1 MAKETKLAANNV
13 EKNMNLDEKTANVLD
28 VQDMYLYFQT
38 GKGIVQAVDNVSFA
52 LERGKSMVI
61 VGESGCGKTSLG
73 RAILRLLPENVY
85 KYEGSCLLNGSDIM
99 QYDDERFRKEIRWKR
114 AALVPQSS
122 MNSLNPVLKVSDQ
135 VAEPILIHD
144 LADNKEQAREKAA
157 EAFKK
162 VGVPVD
168 FLNRYPFEL
177 SGGMRQRVAIA
188 TSLVTDPDF
197 IILDEPTSALDMLT
211 QANIMNVLTKLKE
224 EIDISFVLI
233 THDVSTS
240 SEIADMAAIMYAGQ
254 IVEFTDAYTFFG
266 TPLHPYSER
275 LMASVPTL
283 EADDE
288 ELGFIPGQPPSL
300 INPPEGCRFAE
311 RCEEEFELCS
321 EEPPGFEMEDDRI
334 VKCWLYREG
343 GERDANYGK

>member
-1 MAKETKLAANNV
+1 MANKAKTAGKKQ
-13 EKNMNLDEKTANVLD
+13 EKDKAIDEKTKNVLD
-28 VQDMYLYFQT
+28 IRDMQLYFQT
-38 GKGIVQAVDNVSFA
+38 GKGIVQAVDKVSFA

-85 KYEGSCLLNGSDIM
+85 KYEGSCLLNGVDIM
-99 QYDDERFRKEIRWKR
+99 EYKNEKFRKEIRWKR

-144 LADNKEQAREKAA
+144 LAETKEEARDKAA

-168 FLNRYPFEL
+168 FLDRYPFEL

-211 QANIMNVLTKLKE
+211 QANIMNVLTRLKE
-224 EIDISFVLI
+224 EIDISFILI

-311 RCEEEFELCS
+311 RCEEEMELCS
-321 EEPPGFEMEDDRI
+321 EEPPTFEMDDGRT

-343 GERDANYGK
+343 GERDGNNK